1 VSTYG
6 LAIGTWLNSRWFQ
19 GTIDEFRLYS
29 RVLTREEIAA
39 LVPPRLPSSTPVLA
53 YDLENLTADG
63 KMKDLRGNGN
73 HGTVFGTTDSEGK
86 VGRARSFNGTGDK
99 IVVPSFAGFGG
110 AGSAVSV
117 EAWVNPTSLG
127 AALAI
132 VGQRQGGVL
141 LDIEPSGR
149 LNFWANTNNQQQ
161 DCDSTIPTGTF
172 THIAVT
178 YDDSTGNLKF

>member
-53 YDLENLTADG
+53 YDMENLTADG
-63 KMKDLRGNGN
+63 KMKDLSGNGN
-73 HGTVFGTTDSEGK
+73 HGTIFGTTETAGK

-99 IVVPSFAGFGG
+99 IVAPSFAGFGG

-117 EAWVNPTSLG
+117 EAWVNPTSLRSEERR
-127 AALAI
+127 
-132 VGQRQGGVL
+132 VGQEGGGVRVSSVTT
-141 LDIEPSGR
+141 ER
-149 LNFWANTNNQQQ
+149 LNFWANVAYPQQ
-161 DCDSTIPTGTF
+161 DFDGIIQTVTI
-172 THIAVT
+172 TH
-178 YDDSTGNLKF
+178 